1 MRLHPRYCGS
11 HPPVRRRTWFD
22 PLGVILALGLMAGLV
37 FGPQLSACSTSSAD
51 SVGEIA
57 QPDFGST
64 GEVLAVEHI
73 AMSDDAAAF
82 QPSASMPL
90 YLISPAESVT
100 RESMDKMATLLG
112 LGVDREYA
120 AEGLND
126 SRLAVHFPR
135 SDDITCFCLRDL
147 ITPDEAAIQFEQG
160 VEIRMPSLDEAHKT
174 ADQALASLGLL
185 DELVFYDASVCDTL
199 TMSGLGQEDRSSAVS
214 IGVWYEATV
223 GGLPLVGPGGR
234 VDVLIGPEG
243 KVIEIRHYAQRAVE
257 SAEHVQLRSVA
268 AAVDDLKE
276 GLGMPP
282 SEATAENTKEVV
294 VEKVQLGYY
303 AAPVPAAIADYKP
316 VYLLAVRLADGSV
329 GEWVVSAYA
338 EGTPPL
344 LGQ

>member
-1 MRLHPRYCGS
+1 M
-11 HPPVRRRTWFD
+11 T
-22 PLGVILALGLMAGLV
+22 LALGLVVGLLV
-37 FGPQLSACSTSSAD
+37 GLQLSACSTSNAD
-51 SVGEIA
+51 SVEEIG

-73 AMSDDAAAF
+73 VMSGEAATF
-82 QPSASMPL
+82 QPPASMSL

-100 RESMDKMATLLG
+100 RESMDRMATLLG
-112 LGVDREYA
+112 LGDDREYA
-120 AEGLND
+120 LEGLND
-126 SRLAVHFPR
+126 SRLAIHFPR
-135 SDDITCFCLRDL
+135 SDDINCFCLRDQ
-147 ITPDEAAIQFEQG
+147 ITPDETARQFEEG
-160 VEIRMPSLDEAHKT
+160 AGIELPTPDEARKI

-185 DELVFYDASVCDTL
+185 DDLSFYDASVCDTL

-234 VDVLIGPEG
+234 VDVLVGPEG

-257 SAEHVQLRSVA
+257 SGERVQLRSVS

-276 GLGMPP
+276 GLGLPP
-282 SEATAENTKEVV
+282 SDATAENTKEVV

-303 AAPVPAAIADYKP
+303 AAPVPMTVADYRP
-316 VYLLAVRLADGSV
+316 VYLLAVRLADGSL

-338 EGTPPL
+338 EGIQPD
-344 LGQ
+344 LGL